1 LNGSW
6 TITVTDHLL
15 IDNGYIFGWS
25 IDFDPAL
32 LPGSYSFIPDF
43 PQEGWQANPD
53 IIATTNNGHD
63 IEIKPQSGGLK
74 CYTYAV
80 TDNFGC
86 DYDTSICVYVR
97 DPGNPGADTSFNL
110 CLNQG
115 TINALDYLGGNPD
128 PGGLWSGPGM
138 NANGNFNPNTAGIGQ
153 HDLVYTKSNGNC
165 DTIATIHVNV
175 VNDVLIDFDFDI
187 RPGCS
192 QDTVQFTN
200 TSEPGLYWWNF
211 GDGSSPDDT
220 TMNPMHIYL
229 QQNQYPVRL
238 MVQNGNGCRDSLVK
252 LVSVYHP
259 LIAGFT
265 QSEDSVCQAAGT
277 MVQLSDTSTGA
288 SGYFWDFGDGT
299 TSNLQNPSHI
309 YSLAGT
315 HQIIQ
320 VIRDNIPCYDTA
332 VHSIF
337 VDSLPYLDLITDKTD
352 ICQGDEV
359 NFTLNYLQ
367 PSLDVHWNFGDN
379 IHWEEALGTSH
390 SYDQEGNY
398 MVTVQ
403 VDYPVCPATHDTV
416 AITVHPFPVV
426 DLGPDS
432 VLCLDGNPI
441 LLRNL
446 YTANDPLTTW
456 RWNTGDSS
464 ETLQVVHPG
473 TYSLTG
479 TLIECSTTESVKI
492 DKDCYIDMPNA
503 FSPDGDGENDYFF
516 PRQYLS
522 QGVIAFSM
530 NIFNRWGQKVFETT
544 STTGRGW
551 DGRFNDKEQPMGVYI
566 YNITVK
572 YKNGRDEKYTGNV
585 TLIR

>member
-1 LNGSW
+1 
-6 TITVTDHLL
+6 
-15 IDNGYIFGWS
+15 
-25 IDFDPAL
+25 
-32 LPGSYSFIPDF
+32 
-43 PQEGWQANPD
+43 
-53 IIATTNNGHD
+53 
-63 IEIKPQSGGLK
+63 
-74 CYTYAV
+74 
-80 TDNFGC
+80 
-86 DYDTSICVYVR
+86 
-97 DPGNPGADTSFNL
+97 
-110 CLNQG
+110 
-115 TINALDYLGGNPD
+115 
-128 PGGLWSGPGM
+128 
-138 NANGNFNPNTAGIGQ
+138 
-153 HDLVYTKSNGNC
+153 
-165 DTIATIHVNV
+165 
-175 VNDVLIDFDFDI
+175 
-187 RPGCS
+187 
-192 QDTVQFTN
+192 
-200 TSEPGLYWWNF
+200 
-211 GDGSSPDDT
+211 
-220 TMNPMHIYL
+220 
-229 QQNQYPVRL
+229 
-238 MVQNGNGCRDSLVK
+238 
-252 LVSVYHP
+252 
-259 LIAGFT
+259 
-265 QSEDSVCQAAGT
+265 